1 MLPPALVGMDADTL
15 LAPIAEG
22 VYAVALKSGGLFLW
36 DAGGGSEPQAIGE
49 AAEGLVPCRLT
60 VTPLPPS
67 TAPPARRRV
76 MLLAATPAPPV
87 EEGAEPTPCGEEDAQ
102 LLVLDLAP
110 PSVKNLEALQAGWD
124 VAKVAELRLAAQAPA
139 ASATLSSDGSFAACV
154 LDSGSVAIYYLPL
167 PLPVPRA
174 EKEKE
179 GSKSGSIKGGQTA
192 KEPETPAVIT
202 PQYAGEPKLILTT
215 EALAPPSTPGALTCH
230 FLLSPAPRAVGEA
243 LSWAAAVFC
252 GHGCEGA
259 ASAHAPLAC
268 AARYR
273 RSCGRGATP
282 RVAPPRCPHRLRRLV
297 RLGPPR
303 DRLGRGLCYSLGHEC
318 SLGAVRPTAARGAR
332 CQDCGARRVD
342 ACIVRVGSHA
352 PRL

>member
-1 MLPPALVGMDADTL
+1 MARLAGAARRDGRRHADRWQAQLPEPFNFLSSVLEEVIDDVLLTAHINEQLAKAADTKAIPDPDEAAELGPPGNRVLPPALVGMDADTL

-87 EEGAEPTPCGEEDAQ
+87 EEGADPTPCGEEDAQ

-139 ASATLSSDGSFAACV
+139 ASATYRATAA
-154 LDSGSVAIYYLPL
+154 L
-167 PLPVPRA
+167 PRA
-174 EKEKE
+174 C
-179 GSKSGSIKGGQTA
+179 ST
-192 KEPETPAVIT
+192 
-202 PQYAGEPKLILTT
+202 
-215 EALAPPSTPGALTCH
+215 LAASPSTICRSS
-230 FLLSPAPRAVGEA
+230 FRCRAPRRRRRAPNRA
-243 LSWAAAVFC
+243 L
-252 GHGCEGA
+252 
-259 ASAHAPLAC
+259 LK
-268 AARYR
+268 AARRPRSR
-273 RSCGRGATP
+273 RHQRS
-282 RVAPPRCPHRLRRLV
+282 
-297 RLGPPR
+297 
-303 DRLGRGLCYSLGHEC
+303 
-318 SLGAVRPTAARGAR
+318 
-332 CQDCGARRVD
+332 
-342 ACIVRVGSHA
+342 SHHNTRA
-352 PRL
+352 SQSSS